1 MALVTAL
8 RDATNGLAR
17 NPVLFAATGVF
28 VLLQVPLFAGRLLG
42 PVASLAVSSLSGLV
56 FVLVTPFFQAGLVAM
71 ADEAIDGRTRLGT
84 LTERGREHYVTMLVA
99 YLVLVGV
106 NSVVGFVVLVGV
118 FVVGI
123 LVVASAGAGG
133 VSPVLLAVAG
143 VVGLVLVV
151 LYAALLF
158 LVQFYGQAIVVD
170 GADSLESFQRSAGL
184 VRDNLAS
191 TLGYTVLVAVV
202 GSLFGLVGGLASL
215 LTSAQQPAVEVP
227 ALPELSTAGTVG
239 LLVAVL
245 VVSIPVSAF
254 TLTLSVA
261 FYRTLRA
268 DGGD

>member
-8 RDATNGLAR
+8 RDATNGLSR
-17 NPVLFAATGVF
+17 NPVLFAAAGVF
-28 VLLQVPLFAGRLLG
+28 VALQVPLFAGRLLG
-42 PVASLAVSSLSGLV
+42 PLASVVVSSLSGLV

-123 LVVASAGAGG
+123 LVVASGG

-184 VRDNLAS
+184 VRDNLVS

-261 FYRTLRA
+261 FYRTLRPDGA
-268 DGGD
+268 D